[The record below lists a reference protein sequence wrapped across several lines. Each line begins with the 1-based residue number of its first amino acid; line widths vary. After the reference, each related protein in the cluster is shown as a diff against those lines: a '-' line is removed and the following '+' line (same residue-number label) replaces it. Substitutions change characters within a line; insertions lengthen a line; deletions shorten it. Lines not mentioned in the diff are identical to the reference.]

1 MYNDYYLSSID
12 NKLNVLTDIST
23 NQETIIQNQET
34 IIQNQEILGS
44 LISHGFMWV
53 MLCLFILMFYNMFH
67 TMFNNHK

>member
-23 NQETIIQNQET
+23 NQET

-67 TMFNNHK
+67 TMFNHHK